1 MRCSPCH
8 SLALCVQDGARLNVR
23 IRVVSPEEVQAAL
36 AALRERH
43 GATGYD
49 GRGPPTETSV
59 GLREKRFVTL
69 PEDLL
74 ELLVTLQPQKLSFF
88 ACERLVA
95 LPEGRLPSLCRPL
108 PLWCPTAPGLL
119 LPLPLP
125 PPILLLLTTHYP
137 KDSESCAASWSSTSG
152 AARSCWP
159 SQKAPLL
166 VSSLSLPPW
175 PFWHE
180 LTGELDPPFC

>member
-1 MRCSPCH
+1 MEEVELGDDAVERGGVFEEWGIEASCHTLCLHQPSHTCAAPHACH

-59 GLREKRFVTL
+59 GLREKDFVTL

-74 ELLVTLQPQKLSFF
+74 ELLVTLQPQKLSFWS
-88 ACERLVA
+88 CGGLVA

-125 PPILLLLTTHYP
+125 PP
-137 KDSESCAASWSSTSG
+137 
-152 AARSCWP
+152 
-159 SQKAPLL
+159 
-166 VSSLSLPPW
+166 
-175 PFWHE
+175 FF
-180 LTGELDPPFC
+180 FC